1 MNTPPVVGR
10 MTLPGLQPLHSSSF
24 LINAPSLLR
33 TRTLSALH
41 REIAS
46 LRRRAAEARL
56 RGQLNE
62 AISLLRQAQ
71 PLIRQSSMAY
81 GPAVH
86 AELALAMQQAGDLAG
101 ARLQLEESL
110 AIADELC
117 RGKHLSNSQDVQD
130 FLQEHFLTSLY
141 AHLSG
146 VCREQGDITKSDEA
160 EQLHLVHEQRYKSGL
175 QRWQALRQQA
185 MQAPSPSQFTSSVDR
200 EEHDPLW
207 QEDEDF
213 WERWQRQFL
222 IVLTAIML
230 AIVALHFGLA

>member
-1 MNTPPVVGR
+1 MNTPPVVAR

-56 RGQLNE
+56 CGQLNE
-62 AISLLRQAQ
+62 AIHLLRQAQ

-130 FLQEHFLTSLY
+130 FLQEHFLTCLY
-141 AHLSG
+141 THLSA
-146 VCREQGDITKSDEA
+146 VCREQGDISGTEEA
-160 EQLHLVHEQRYKSGL
+160 EQLQLMHEQRYKSGL
-175 QRWQALRQQA
+175 QRWQAIRQRA
-185 MQAPSPSQFTSSVDR
+185 MQAPAPARTITP
-200 EEHDPLW
+200 EEQDPLW
-207 QEDEDF
+207 QGEEEDF

-230 AIVALHFGLA
+230 AVVALHFGLA